1 MSVFHPLSIE
11 EDDLPQDGF
20 TNPFRYVPC
29 KAVRKAA
36 EDVVSRIS
44 NDEKLAEAFAEG
56 KMLGVLIVRNLQGE
70 PGYLCGFSGNVG
82 GESLVEGFVPPVYD
96 LLAPEG
102 HYKEGEK
109 AISQIGEE
117 IASLQEGPE
126 LADIRTELSFCQAKS
141 REEIDSMK
149 AEMSE
154 SRKRREIIRQSLSED
169 GCKDEL
175 ISQSQHEKA
184 SLRRLKR
191 QWEERLS
198 VLKEREKDITDR
210 IAALKAR
217 RRSMSDE
224 LQQWIFHQYIV
235 HNALGE
241 KASIWEIFQNK
252 GLVPPGGTGECAAPK
267 MLEEAFRNGFTPLAM
282 GEFWYG
288 MSPDT
293 AVRVQGH
300 FYPSCTS
307 KCGPLLGY
315 MLQGL
320 EVRDETPG
328 RENPDILHIDEEII
342 VAVKPSGMP
351 SVPGLDGRLS
361 LQEWLSEQ
369 TGKEVFSVHRLDMD
383 TSGVMV
389 FARNASSQTG
399 LQSQFENRTVK
410 KVYLAR
416 LCPGAVNQE
425 GRIELPLS
433 PDYDERPRQKVDFI
447 NGKEAVTLYRVLEKY
462 PDGSTL
468 VEFRPLTGRTHQLRV
483 HAAHPLGLGCPIEGD
498 LLYGGCSLSYKRLH
512 LQAKSISFIHPATGE
527 PLLFDMGTVTI

>member
-11 EDDLPQDGF
+11 EDDLPQNGF

-44 NDEKLAEAFAEG
+44 KDEKLAEVFAEG
-56 KMLGVLIVRNLQGE
+56 KMLGVLIVKDLQGE

-117 IASLQEGPE
+117 IASIQEGRE

-267 MLEEAFRNGFTPLAM
+267 MLEEAFRNGFTPQAM

-320 EVRDETPG
+320 EVQGETPVD
-328 RENPDILHIDEEII
+328 ESPDILHIDEEII

-433 PDYDERPRQKVDFI
+433 PDYDERPRQKVDFR

-498 LLYGGCSLSYKRLH
+498 LLYGGCSLSGASVKRLQ

-527 PLLFDMGTVTI
+527 PLLFDI